1 MRDISSIENLER
13 KTMEQTTAKVLKV
26 QVSNL
31 AIKNT
36 TIPVTIEQ
44 KETGYGVYMVFPR
57 ELEFCCSM
65 DRAEEQKTD
74 AYQNCDAN
82 LKPLLDE
89 KEDEY
94 TRKRYKVQD
103 IANGLRKIQ
112 YKAASVSYVRKAL
125 SAGFKIPKE
134 GTTLRAFLDWVKDTG
149 FKCPNR

>member
-1 MRDISSIENLER
+1 MP
-13 KTMEQTTAKVLKV
+13 QTTTNILKV

-44 KETGYGVYMVFPR
+44 EEAGYGLHMVIPR
-57 ELEFCCSM
+57 ELEFCCRM

-74 AYQNCDAN
+74 ACQNCDAN

-94 TRKRYKVQD
+94 TRKRYTAQD
-103 IANGLRKIQ
+103 IAEGLKKIK
-112 YKAASVSYVRKAL
+112 YKATSESYVHKAVL
-125 SAGFKIPKE
+125 YGFEIPPD
-134 GTTLRAFLDWVKDTG
+134 GTTLLIFIQWVKDTG

>member
-1 MRDISSIENLER
+1 
-13 KTMEQTTAKVLKV
+13 
-26 QVSNL
+26 
-31 AIKNT
+31 
-36 TIPVTIEQ
+36 
-44 KETGYGVYMVFPR
+44 
-57 ELEFCCSM
+57 M

-74 AYQNCDAN
+74 ACQNCDAN

-103 IANGLRKIQ
+103 IAAGLQKIH
-112 YKAASVSYVRKAL
+112 YKATSVSYVRKAL
-125 SAGFKIPKE
+125 MAGFKIPKE

>member
-1 MRDISSIENLER
+1 MQQTATTSI
-13 KTMEQTTAKVLKV
+13 LKV

-31 AIKNT
+31 TIKNT

-44 KETGYGVYMVFPR
+44 EEAGYGLHMVIPR

-65 DRAEEQKTD
+65 DRADAQKTD
-74 AYQNCDAN
+74 ACQNCDAN
-82 LKPLLDE
+82 QKPLLDE

-112 YKAASVSYVRKAL
+112 YKATSVSYVRKAL
-125 SAGFKIPKE
+125 MAGFKIPKE
-134 GTTLRAFLDWVKDTG
+134 GTTLRAFLDWVNNTG
-149 FKCPNR
+149 FRCVSR

>member
-1 MRDISSIENLER
+1 MQ
-13 KTMEQTTAKVLKV
+13 QTTTTNILKV

-57 ELEFCCSM
+57 ELEFRCSM

-74 AYQNCDAN
+74 AYQNSDAN

-94 TRKRYKVQD
+94 TRKRYTAQD
-103 IANGLRKIQ
+103 IAEGLKKIH
-112 YKAASVSYVRKAL
+112 YKATSESYVHKAVL
-125 SAGFKIPKE
+125 YGFEIPPD
-134 GTTLRAFLDWVKDTG
+134 GTTLLIFIQWVKDTG